1 MKNMIVL
8 VLSLVLTAGNA
19 GASFL
24 EAPSPYTFGPE
35 GRTVADLRNFAT
47 PKMMVNILPNRPV
60 VATDSSGN
68 RLYYTPDGKMSLSI
82 SKDGSMSFSLGGTT
96 KSIDAQ
102 GNLTSISTKI
112 SGTDIAE
119 VKNEFGELLG
129 YRQYNAAG
137 AVSKEYDNQ
146 GNLTRTYN
154 YDKYGKTLSYITD
167 EMSKTK
173 TTYDEFGREVAV
185 YDADGYILS
194 ACQYQDISYERGE
207 DGKTLT
213 VIQKDK
219 TGSHGLLVSRE
230 NYQYKRDSLDSP
242 LELVHTTTFFDEK
255 GSATVTKDA
264 DGFVISKFVY
274 KQDSNGNQVL
284 SEIINPRTGE
294 VTYYTNGKEDKTV
307 NAEGTVIKQCFWNG
321 SKLMFSVTLG
331 EDGKWTTI
339 TRNTYTEDA
348 KNNVYDATGNI
359 LESRD
364 QDGNLLETYV
374 YREGETNPDGTKVLA
389 YVKNEQDGSITY
401 YDELGRQTYTKD
413 ANGETIKEYSWNG
426 NTLVFVFNNTT
437 QTTTWYNQSKE
448 DVYTTFNDRI
458 ITKNIYHNGQL
469 IGVWDATTN
478 KLTVMKN
485 QTQWIVLESYGSEPS
500 ASEIVKILSFSSLI
514 EKRYAEGTAG
524 DMSDLDLNSI
534 LQEYLNSQ
542 SSGN

>member
-8 VLSLVLTAGNA
+8 VLSLVLTTGNA

-96 KSIDAQ
+96 KSIDAE

-129 YRQYNAAG
+129 YRQYNASG
-137 AVSKEYDNQ
+137 SVSKEYDNQ

-255 GSATVTKDA
+255 GSATITKDA
-264 DGFVISKFVY
+264 DGFVISRFVY

-294 VTYYTNGKEDKTV
+294 VTHYTNGKEDKTV

-331 EDGKWTTI
+331 EDGKWSTI
-339 TRNTYTEDA
+339 TRDTYTEDA
-348 KNNVYDATGNI
+348 KKQR
-359 LESRD
+359 L
-364 QDGNLLETYV
+364 
-374 YREGETNPDGTKVLA
+374 
-389 YVKNEQDGSITY
+389 
-401 YDELGRQTYTKD
+401 
-413 ANGETIKEYSWNG
+413 
-426 NTLVFVFNNTT
+426 
-437 QTTTWYNQSKE
+437 
-448 DVYTTFNDRI
+448 
-458 ITKNIYHNGQL
+458 
-469 IGVWDATTN
+469 
-478 KLTVMKN
+478 
-485 QTQWIVLESYGSEPS
+485 
-500 ASEIVKILSFSSLI
+500 
-514 EKRYAEGTAG
+514 
-524 DMSDLDLNSI
+524 
-534 LQEYLNSQ
+534 
-542 SSGN
+542 

>member
-1 MKNMIVL
+1 MKNILVL
-8 VLSLVLTAGNA
+8 VISLILAVGNVR
-19 GASFL
+19 ASFL
-24 EAPSPYTFGPE
+24 DTPSPYSFGPA
-35 GRTVADLRNFAT
+35 GRTVSDLRNFAT

-68 RLYYTPDGKMSLSI
+68 RVYYTPDGKMSLSI
-82 SKDGSMSFSLGGTT
+82 SKDGSMNFSLGGTT
-96 KSIDAQ
+96 KSMDSK
-102 GNLTSISTKI
+102 GNLTSISSRI

-119 VKNEFGELLG
+119 IKNEFGELLG

-137 AVSKEYDNQ
+137 GVSKEYDNQ

-154 YDKYGKTLSYITD
+154 YDKYGKTISYITD

-173 TTYDEFGREVAV
+173 TTYDELGREIAI

-194 ACQYQDISYERGE
+194 ASQYQDVSYERGE
-207 DGKTLT
+207 DGKTLN
-213 VIQKDK
+213 IIRHDK
-219 TGSHGLLVSRE
+219 TNSNGLLVSRE
-230 NYQYKRDSLDSP
+230 NYQYKRENLESP
-242 LELVHTTTFFDEK
+242 LELVHTTTFFNER

-264 DGFVISKFVY
+264 NGYVISRFVY
-274 KQDSNGNQVL
+274 KQDSDGNEVL
-284 SEIINPRTGE
+284 SEVVNPRTGE
-294 VTYYTNGKEDKTV
+294 VTYYKNGKEDKTV

-331 EDGKWTTI
+331 KDGTWSTI

-364 QDGNLLETYV
+364 ADGNLLATYV
-374 YREGETNPDGTKVLA
+374 YREGEAGPDGKKILA

-413 ANGETIKEYSWNG
+413 KNGEITKEYSWNG
-426 NTLVFVFNNTT
+426 RTLVFVFDRTT
-437 QTTTWYNQSKE
+437 QTTTWYNQSME

-458 ITKNIYHNGQL
+458 ISKNIYHNGQL

-485 QTQWIVLESYGSEPS
+485 QAQWIVLESYGEEPS
-500 ASEIVKILSFSSLI
+500 AADIVRILSFSSLI
-514 EKRYAEGTAG
+514 EKRYAEGTEG
-524 DMSDLDLNSI
+524 DMSDLDLNAM
-534 LQEYLNSQ
+534 LEEYLNSQ
-542 SSGN
+542 NSGN